1 MIVQTEDMLSCEK
14 DIARKGKVHIS
25 LHPNLAWLGKELSST
40 VTSHTITSLLVSP
53 NPDHC
58 PNWVTSWTER
68 GCFSVVSASATKFA
82 FTLLAWKHATLFW
95 DQSCILEDLA
105 LFPEMLITVWTFGM
119 LAHVWELIQSVEC
132 TPVPQTVPVL
142 FKLATVLLQLLGKK
156 NKRTSF
162 VSDTRGLSYHHLRKH
177 GVFFFLLILLQRNK
191 RWKRPS
197 GSSCLFF
204 FSLWQYLLC
213 FLQCINF
220 QLSSVVLSLPNS
232 MKHV

>member
-1 MIVQTEDMLSCEK
+1 MPGFSFRMIVQTEDMLSCEK

-82 FTLLAWKHATLFW
+82 FTLLAWKHATLFR

-156 NKRTSF
+156 KIS
-162 VSDTRGLSYHHLRKH
+162 VHHLFQILEDLATTTWESMGYFFSSWSYYRGTKGEKDPVDH
-177 GVFFFLLILLQRNK
+177 RVCFFFLFGSTYFVSCSVLI
-191 RWKRPS
+191 
-197 GSSCLFF
+197 SSCH
-204 FSLWQYLLC
+204 
-213 FLQCINF
+213 
-220 QLSSVVLSLPNS
+220 QLY
-232 MKHV
+232 